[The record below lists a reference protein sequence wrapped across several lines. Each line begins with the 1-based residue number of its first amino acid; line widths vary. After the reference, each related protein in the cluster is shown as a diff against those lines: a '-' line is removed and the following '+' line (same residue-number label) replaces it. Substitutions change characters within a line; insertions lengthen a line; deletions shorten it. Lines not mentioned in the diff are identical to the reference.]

1 MDRAT
6 LVRRGFHLA
15 SPVWLVWY
23 WMPPDAG
30 IGMRKELVL
39 LLLLCG
45 ALLIEATRLITGRQF
60 LGMRDYEANR
70 VSAYAWGALGLAI
83 GLLFFPGQIVIV
95 TFWGMAWIDPLAG
108 WARRDRGYPWVPFL
122 GYLALAVILSLGLV
136 PTAPYRTSPWNLGL
150 IAAFAPLAAVVALAA
165 ERPNLKHVDDDF
177 LMHVAPMITLAILS
191 AMLGIDN
198 R

>member
-45 ALLIEATRLITGRQF
+45 ALLIEAPDDFGNRIQRMRLISRIF
-60 LGMRDYEANR
+60 
-70 VSAYAWGALGLAI
+70 ALRAERHEKI
-83 GLLFFPGQIVIV
+83 FPGCQ
-95 TFWGMAWIDPLAG
+95 F
-108 WARRDRGYPWVPFL
+108 
-122 GYLALAVILSLGLV
+122 
-136 PTAPYRTSPWNLGL
+136 
-150 IAAFAPLAAVVALAA
+150 
-165 ERPNLKHVDDDF
+165 
-177 LMHVAPMITLAILS
+177 
-191 AMLGIDN
+191 
-198 R
+198 